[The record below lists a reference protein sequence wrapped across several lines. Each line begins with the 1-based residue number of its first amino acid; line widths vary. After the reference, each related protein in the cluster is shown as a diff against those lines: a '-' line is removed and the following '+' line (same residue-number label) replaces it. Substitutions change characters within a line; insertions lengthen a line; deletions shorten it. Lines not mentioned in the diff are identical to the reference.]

1 MEKNR
6 VSGIMGW
13 FRQHFGKQRNELDQ
27 GNPCKC
33 SQKDHFALSNSNSS
47 SGNYTYTAH
56 SETSCSGESSVS
68 STSSS
73 LPFSSQS
80 PTSERPLPAVLSST
94 LRSTLKYDV
103 CLCHSDKDIVQ
114 VHSLASFL
122 EAPSKGLRCYL
133 QERDCPPGGAVPTE
147 LLQAVH
153 DSHCWVLLIT
163 PNFLKDD
170 WCLYQM
176 HQVLSEGPM
185 SQRIIPAVLNIPR
198 SEVPQELRFVFSV
211 DLNRNIEGGYNQ
223 VYKTVIYYLKD
234 MLEKEDSCNVSQS
247 DS

>member
-1 MEKNR
+1 MYITYGLTIFI
-6 VSGIMGW
+6 VFAHSGW

-27 GNPCKC
+27 SDPC
-33 SQKDHFALSNSNSS
+33 SQKDHFALN
-47 SGNYTYTAH
+47 
-56 SETSCSGESSVS
+56 S

-73 LPFSSQS
+73 GNHTYTSRNSSVS
-80 PTSERPLPAVLSST
+80 PSESPLPAVLSST
-94 LRSTLKYDV
+94 FRSTLQYDV
-103 CLCHSDKDIVQ
+103 CLCHSDKDIEQ

-133 QERDCPPGGAVPTE
+133 QERDCPPGGAVSTE
-147 LLQAVH
+147 LLQGVH

-185 SQRIIPAVLNIPR
+185 SQRIIPTVLNIPR
-198 SEVPQELRFVFSV
+198 SELPQELRFVFSV

-223 VYKTVIYYLKD
+223 VYKTVIRCRWNVLYSCFLDELIFYYICIWN
-234 MLEKEDSCNVSQS
+234 EWSSSFICTFF
-247 DS
+247 